1 MAQGDNVTQGTQGN
15 QDNEETGGPVH
26 TTVLIQWAGNP
37 PQYVVHVNSDL
48 GRETLN
54 SFLPEE
60 LRRIGASLEADPI
73 QAEDGSEVN
82 LFDLAEAFFPEAF
95 PYESPVASIVA
106 DQEG

>member
-1 MAQGDNVTQGTQGN
+1 MTQETQ
-15 QDNEETGGPVH
+15 DKEETGGPVH

-60 LRRIGASLEADPI
+60 LRRIGSSLEADPI

-82 LFDLAEAFFPEAF
+82 ILDLAEAFFPEAF
-95 PYESPVASIVA
+95 PYEVPVASIVA